1 MKAWTSKYL
10 KKTFILIAYTAYV
23 SSTVLTNHFQV
34 NLTYYNYIFVAII
47 GLSLKLSDYSETIE
61 KIIYTMNPDDIEHI
75 KDRLNSIFELS
86 QRGSETNRSSAVVEI
101 PEVTLEVPPNE
112 PITPS
117 SEVLTHRDLVLRNGN
132 IIRVHV
138 K

>member
-34 NLTYYNYIFVAII
+34 NLTYYNYIFVGII

-61 KIIYTMNPDDIEHI
+61 KIIYTMNPADIEHI

-86 QRGSETNRSSAVVEI
+86 QRGSETNRSNIVDI

-117 SEVLTHRDLVLRNGN
+117 SVLTHRDLVLRNGN

>member
-34 NLTYYNYIFVAII
+34 DLTYYNYIFVGII

-86 QRGSETNRSSAVVEI
+86 QRGSETNRSNIVDI

-117 SEVLTHRDLVLRNGN
+117 SVLTHRDLVLRNGN

>member
-86 QRGSETNRSSAVVEI
+86 QRGSETNRSNIVDI

-117 SEVLTHRDLVLRNGN
+117 SVLTHRDLVLRNGN